1 MRALIKAAALRIPP
15 VRRLYAHILEQTRRE
30 QELLREL
37 AAAMEARDALAQQVG
52 HEQHLIHELAKAAEE
67 RDSLEL
73 QLYIMRSDLQRAA
86 VRNQELS
93 ATLHASEHR
102 AQQGAELHG

>member
-1 MRALIKAAALRIPP
+1 MQILIKAAALRIPP
-15 VRRLYAHILEQTRRE
+15 VRRLYAHILEQIRRE

-37 AAAMEARDALAQQVG
+37 ASVMEARDVFALQVG
-52 HEQHLIHELAKAAEE
+52 REQHLIHELAKAAEE

-73 QLYIMRSDLQRAA
+73 QLYIMRSDLQRTA

-93 ATLHASEHR
+93 AALHACEKH
-102 AQQGAELHG
+102 AQQCVGLHA